1 MEDKFNNAFILSGG
15 GTRLMIYLGM
25 YAALEELQMKP
36 DVLIATCG
44 GAFAATVITTF
55 PDNQSR
61 KEYLKSEEYYQFAT
75 KDRLTKEKKLS
86 RIGLLSLQKLL
97 SKKNAPLMED
107 VFHKYLADVSQDFSK
122 DFPQLTATM
131 FSQKTPTLFIGSQI
145 LFDPKLTG
153 QKRKGEKL
161 YQKVIFTDKETA
173 SKIDLNAI
181 TINSEN
187 YTNSAVSASIKIKT
201 NLSMLV
207 SARISVSD
215 MFYVAPVYLEDTYFA
230 GGAVDLIPIELAKHL
245 AKTVIIE
252 KKQSYS
258 PVEEA
263 LVRAVLGYSGNQR
276 LQEIE
281 NHASNFQI
289 DTIHIKK
296 DLVGHYIKKSI
307 DWKNFEIC
315 FKYPKTYEDFKNDM
329 DKQWDYGYQQT
340 MKSIQKEK

>member
-1 MEDKFNNAFILSGG
+1 MERKFNNAFILSGG

-55 PDNQSR
+55 PDTISR
-61 KEYLKSEEYYQFAT
+61 KAYLKSEEYYQFVT

-86 RIGLLSLQKLL
+86 RIGLLSLQKVW

-107 VFHKYLADVSQDFSK
+107 VFHKYLADVSQDFSR
-122 DFPQLTATM
+122 DFPSLTATM
-131 FSQKTPTLFIGSQI
+131 FSSKIPTLLIGSQI
-145 LFDPKLTG
+145 LFDPKLIG
-153 QKRKGEKL
+153 QKRGGKKL
-161 YQKVIFTDKETA
+161 YQKVVFTDKETA
-173 SKIDLNAI
+173 SKIDLSAI
-181 TINSEN
+181 TITSEN
-187 YTNSAVSASIKIKT
+187 YKNSAVSASVKIKT

-215 MFYVAPVYLEDTYFA
+215 MYYVAPVYLEDTYFA
-230 GGAVDLIPIELAKHL
+230 GGAIDLIPIELAKHL
-245 AKTVIIE
+245 AKTVTIE

-258 PVEEA
+258 LVEEA

-281 NHASNFQI
+281 NQGANFQI

-296 DLVGHYIKKSI
+296 DLKGHYIKKSI
-307 DWKNFEIC
+307 DWKNLEIC
-315 FKYPKTYEDFKNDM
+315 FEYPKSYQDFKDDM
-329 DKQWDYGYQQT
+329 DKQWEYGYQQT
-340 MKSIQKEK
+340 MKAMQSEK

>member
-36 DVLIATCG
+36 DILIATCG
-44 GAFAATVITTF
+44 GAFAAAVINTF
-55 PDNQSR
+55 PDNPSR
-61 KEYLKSEEYYQFAT
+61 KEYLKSEEYFQFAT
-75 KDRLTKEKKLS
+75 IDRLTKEKKLS
-86 RIGLLSLQKLL
+86 RIGLLSLQKLF

-122 DFPQLTATM
+122 DFPSLTATM
-131 FSQKTPTLFIGSQI
+131 FSSKVPTVLIGSQI
-145 LFDPKLTG
+145 LFDPKLIG
-153 QKRKGEKL
+153 QKRKGAKL
-161 YQKVIFTDKETA
+161 YQKVIFTDEETA
-173 SKIDLNAI
+173 SKIDLSAI
-181 TINSEN
+181 TITSEN
-187 YTNSAVSASIKIKT
+187 YKNSAISGSVKIKT

-215 MFYVAPVYLEDTYFA
+215 MFYVAPVYLDDTYFA
-230 GGAVDLIPIELAKHL
+230 GGAIDLIPIELAKHL
-245 AKTVIIE
+245 ANKVTIE

-281 NHASNFQI
+281 NQGANFQI

-296 DLVGHYIKKSI
+296 DLEGHYIKKSI
-307 DWKNFEIC
+307 DWKNAEIC
-315 FKYPKTYEDFKNDM
+315 FEYPRSYQDFKDDM
-329 DKQWDYGYQQT
+329 DKQWEYGYQQT
-340 MKSIQKEK
+340 MKSIQTEK